1 MFYRNYEDALYDA
14 VKGRMMGVIYFASNF
29 TESFS
34 QRTSMKSKILNESYD
49 NSDIQIYL
57 DQSDLQLSMFLKS
70 KIFETYKEFSE
81 KLFSDCGLPKK
92 LGNVPVAFQ
101 QPIYGHNNEMIQVS
115 TEPAYL
121 LT

>member
-1 MFYRNYEDALYDA
+1 
-14 VKGRMMGVIYFASNF
+14 MGVIYFAANF

-34 QRTSMKSKILNESYD
+34 ERTFIKMQKTNEIYN
-49 NSDIQIYL
+49 NSDIQVYL
-57 DQSDLQLSMFLKS
+57 DQSDLQWSLFLKK

-81 KLFSDCGLPKK
+81 MLFGDCGLPKK

-101 QPIYGHNNEMIQVS
+101 QPIYGHYNRMIQVS
-115 TEPAYL
+115 IEPVYL